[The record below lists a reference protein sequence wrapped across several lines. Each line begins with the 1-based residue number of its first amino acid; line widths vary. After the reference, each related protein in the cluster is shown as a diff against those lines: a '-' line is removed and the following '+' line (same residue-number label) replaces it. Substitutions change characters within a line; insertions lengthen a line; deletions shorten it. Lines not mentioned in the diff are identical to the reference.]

1 MCASGAAHYLF
12 LAGDCMIEVPVLG
25 HLPAQYLVYWYYSSM
40 IQIHQAS
47 AFPNMCHTHKHTHTH
62 LHINAHT

>member
-12 LAGDCMIEVPVLG
+12 LAGDCMIEVLVLG

-40 IQIHQAS
+40 IRIIKRAPFQICLSPLSNSKAETYTKQ
-47 AFPNMCHTHKHTHTH
+47 
-62 LHINAHT
+62 

>member
-12 LAGDCMIEVPVLG
+12 LAGDCMIEVLVLG

-40 IQIHQAS
+40 IRIHQAS
-47 AFPNMCHTHKHTHTH
+47 AFPNM
-62 LHINAHT
+62 LVSPL